1 MVCERGERV
10 ARPKRKNKQG
20 MEIYSAE
27 NICTL
32 IDKYLENIESRD
44 DVPNIKEFCLVN
56 GLSYDWLMQIKQI
69 PRDRPETRAERKER
83 ERITQY
89 IKKIK
94 DWREVKLE
102 QGGLQG
108 KFNPTVSVFAL
119 KQEGWTDRIQTQ
131 NDTNIHI
138 SLTEWEDGDTV

>member
-1 MVCERGERV
+1 M
-10 ARPKRKNKQG
+10 
-20 MEIYSAE
+20 
-27 NICTL
+27 
-32 IDKYLENIESRD
+32 
-44 DVPNIKEFCLVN
+44 N